1 MAKLSKSISL
11 KNAEINVDDMTITE
25 VTKDDEK
32 TYSLKKILQDW
43 NGISVFLLLLSR
55 TMIFL
60 PMNKRKGGGR
70 Y

>member
-32 TYSLKKILQDW
+32 TYFLKKILQDW
-43 NGISVFLLLLSR
+43 NGISGISL
-55 TMIFL
+55 TIKQDNDI
-60 PMNKRKGGGR
+60 PADE
-70 Y
+70 

>member
-32 TYSLKKILQDW
+32 TYSLKKILHDW
-43 NGISVFLLLLSR
+43 NGISGISL
-55 TMIFL
+55 TIKQDNDI
-60 PMNKRKGGGR
+60 PADE
-70 Y
+70 